1 MAVGIT
7 YWGNGTMR
15 IFKRKPAPP
24 PAELTDE
31 ERNAYN
37 DAFQD
42 LRAAEESSRAT
53 SNMMAG
59 QSLFGVRF
67 LGSAP
72 KAPGSYEPKSVGRV
86 LSQRDANSAFGRV
99 ASFVVVGG
107 LIVGGVLFVVFG

>member
-1 MAVGIT
+1 MT
-7 YWGNGTMR
+7 
-15 IFKRKPAPP
+15 IFKRKPAHT

-42 LRAAEESSRAT
+42 MRAAEESSRAT

-72 KAPGSYEPKSVGRV
+72 KAPGSYEPQAVERM
-86 LSQRDANSAFGRV
+86 LSQRDANSGFGRV

-107 LIVGGVLFVVFG
+107 LIVGAVLFVLLG